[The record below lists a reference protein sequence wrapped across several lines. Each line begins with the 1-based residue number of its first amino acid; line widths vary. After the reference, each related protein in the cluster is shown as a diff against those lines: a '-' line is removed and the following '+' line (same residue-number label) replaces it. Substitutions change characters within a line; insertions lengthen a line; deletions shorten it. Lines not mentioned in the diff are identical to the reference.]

1 MEGVKGCRIVA
12 VNLGATDL
20 DEAVS
25 FWENVLQAQFEPSSD
40 QGGRRIILG
49 VGDGFS
55 LMNIRVRGDDE
66 PHRGHVTA
74 FGLLVDDLDGVHDR
88 AVSAGAKERYSPK
101 DSPGMPRSSQF
112 EDPSGNRVVLWQA

>member
-25 FWENVLQAQFEPSSD
+25 FWENVLRAQFEPSSE

-55 LMNIRVRGDDE
+55 LMNVRVRRDDE

-74 FGLLVDDLDGVHDR
+74 FGLLVDDLDGFHAR
-88 AVSAGAKERYSPK
+88 ALAAGAKEHDAPT
-101 DSPGMPRSSQF
+101 DSPGMPRRSLF